1 MSSTLLEVTRAS
13 HEEIERFERL
23 IVKDLQKEPSTS
35 RERLSQNHRVRTM
48 IDTITSTTQKLVE
61 IYEDN
66 DNARKDEI
74 AALGGQTEKGTNVF
88 NAFYDRLKEIREYH
102 RRHPNA
108 RVIDASEE
116 YEELLKEEPHIEF
129 SGEEG
134 HGKYL
139 DMHELY
145 NEYINSKFGKHIE
158 YSVYLDVFSQPNHV
172 PRNLK
177 LTRTYREYLEHLLDY
192 LIHFFQRIE
201 PLQDLDRIFSKVE
214 TEFEE
219 LWADGKIEGWKNK
232 VLENGHIP
240 SNDSVVDLDYYSTV
254 EELMEVGPEKL
265 KEGLAALGLKTG
277 GTVKQ
282 RAERLFLT
290 KHTPLA
296 KLDKKHF
303 AKGSRDVG
311 LNGASDAS
319 QQTDDVRQIALM
331 ETKLKRICEL
341 LSEFCRPY
349 CKPKKMLRRNRLL
362 HTRKWNLNAKRKR
375 YKPILKVMTRNNR
388 STILSSC
395 QWAGM
400 GSPFH
405 TGYTSFMDLARNSSV
420 RYVGTTVTGVAEL
433 LNDTLRSGAISMECV
448 VLVFPI
454 LRISTKLLQLRKP
467 RRSGEEYKNAK
478 E

>member
-116 YEELLKEEPHIEF
+116 YEELLKEEPHIGF

-177 LTRTYREYLEHLLDY
+177 LTRITCLL
-192 LIHFFQRIE
+192 LCQFLHPSIAFNLNEE

-219 LWADGKIEGWKNK
+219 LWADGKIEGWENK
-232 VLENGHIP
+232 LLENGHIP

-290 KHTPLA
+290 K
-296 KLDKKHF
+296 LDKKHF

-341 LSEFCRPY
+341 LSETILQT
-349 CKPKKMLRRNRLL
+349 KENVEKKQALTYEEMELEREEEEVQADTESDDEEQQIYNPLKL
-362 HTRKWNLNAKRKR
+362 PMGWDG
-375 YKPILKVMTRNNR
+375 KPIPYWLYK
-388 STILSSC
+388 LHGLG
-395 QWAGM
+395 Q
-400 GSPFH
+400 
-405 TGYTSFMDLARNSSV
+405 
-420 RYVGTTVTGVAEL
+420 
-433 LNDTLRSGAISMECV
+433 
-448 VLVFPI
+448 VLY
-454 LRISTKLLQLRKP
+454 
-467 RRSGEEYKNAK
+467 E
-478 E
+478 